1 MNSKIHTRVCEEG
14 VHIINTKDTIR
25 KTAQKFHVS
34 KSTVHK
40 DLNERL
46 SHINMQL
53 YESILKILKEHI
65 ETRHIKGGEST
76 RIKYLK
82 AS

>member
-1 MNSKIHTRVCEEG
+1 MNSKIHTRVCEEA

-25 KTAQKFHVS
+25 KSAQKFHVS

-40 DLNERL
+40 DLTERL

>member
-1 MNSKIHTRVCEEG
+1 MNSKIHTRVCEEA

-46 SHINMQL
+46 YHINMQL

>member
-1 MNSKIHTRVCEEG
+1 MNSKIDKRV
-14 VHIINTKDTIR
+14 INEALYMKDTKNTIR
-25 KTAQKFHVS
+25 ELAKIFNVS

-46 SHINMQL
+46 YYIDINL
-53 YESILKILKEHI
+53 YKEISKILKEHI

-76 RIKYLK
+76 RIKYLNI
-82 AS
+82 S

>member
-1 MNSKIHTRVCEEG
+1 MNSKIHTRVCEEA

-46 SHINMQL
+46 YNIDMQL

>member
-1 MNSKIHTRVCEEG
+1 MNSKIHTRVCEEA

-46 SHINMQL
+46 SHINMEL

>member
-1 MNSKIHTRVCEEG
+1 MNSKIYKRIRLETEYILKENLTVRE
-14 VHIINTKDTIR
+14 IAKKIN
-25 KTAQKFHVS
+25 VS

-40 DLNERL
+40 DLTERL

>member
-1 MNSKIHTRVCEEG
+1 MNSKIHTRVCEEA

-53 YESILKILKEHI
+53 YESILKI
-65 ETRHIKGGEST
+65 
-76 RIKYLK
+76 
-82 AS
+82 

>member
-1 MNSKIHTRVCEEG
+1 MNSKIHTRVCEEA

-76 RIKYLK
+76 RIKYLE

>member
-1 MNSKIHTRVCEEG
+1 MNSKIHTRVCEEA

-65 ETRHIKGGEST
+65 ETRHIKGGESK

>member
-1 MNSKIHTRVCEEG
+1 MNSKIHTRVCEEA

-40 DLNERL
+40 DLQERL

>member
-1 MNSKIHTRVCEEG
+1 MNSKIHTRVCEEA

>member
-1 MNSKIHTRVCEEG
+1 MNSKIHTRVCEEA

-40 DLNERL
+40 DLTERL

>member
-1 MNSKIHTRVCEEG
+1 MNSKIHTRVCEEA

-76 RIKYLK
+76 RIKHLK

>member
-1 MNSKIHTRVCEEG
+1 MNLKIHTRVCEEA